1 MSREAKSPASSRFGD
16 NQLESRDLWLRA
28 ATDALRPLF
37 ESHGYPL
44 PERIRFAIAF
54 PSSGRKGQQVG
65 ETWHSP
71 ASADGTYEIILRAD
85 LFEPAEVLAVLV
97 RQLVHAALPATES
110 HGKRYRAAAMKIG
123 LEGRMR
129 TAVPGPYLEE
139 RLNAL
144 AAELPPLPHAR
155 LDIDWKALDK
165 PKKQGTRMLKAEC
178 PGVIGGSGKHEPCG
192 YTVRLSAKW
201 ASLGAWCPRHGEM
214 QIEPPEE
221 YESEHGHNDSVY
233 RDRSPVEALR
243 EVLAS
248 GNE

>member
-1 MSREAKSPASSRFGD
+1 
-16 NQLESRDLWLRA
+16 
-28 ATDALRPLF
+28 
-37 ESHGYPL
+37 
-44 PERIRFAIAF
+44 
-54 PSSGRKGQQVG
+54 
-65 ETWHSP
+65 
-71 ASADGTYEIILRAD
+71 
-85 LFEPAEVLAVLV
+85 
-97 RQLVHAALPATES
+97 
-110 HGKRYRAAAMKIG
+110 MKIG

-129 TAVPGPYLEE
+129 TAVPGPYLQE

-178 PGVIGGSGKHEPCG
+178 PGVIGESGKHEPCG

-221 YESEHGHNDSVY
+221 DESEHGNNDSVY
-233 RDRSPVEALR
+233 RDRSPADALR